1 VWAWESPQVKYVFF
15 KYCACRVSRPY
26 MRWLPVSEESDAV
39 DACFVG
45 LRSDEARADQ
55 LGARRGDRERR
66 EEVARAQRAL

>member
-1 VWAWESPQVKYVFF
+1 
-15 KYCACRVSRPY
+15 